1 MIPLPPGVIPPNFLP
16 GAPPPNTPEGQH
28 LMRTFIMEQQQR
40 AFQQQQ
46 MGMGGGHSNNNNN
59 NSLPSS
65 SSSFSFPLFPP
76 GMSEEDIHEFMQ
88 DPENQGKIKV
98 NLAWHDIYTVYMYT
112 SIDYQHFPTCLYLSA
127 YPSVFVINLFVYL
140 IYLS

>member
-1 MIPLPPGVIPPNFLP
+1 MTSYDNIIHSILLLSSPLLYYTILHCTVSTRQVVQNGTATMIPLPPGVIPPNFLP

-28 LMRTFIMEQQQR
+28 LMRSFIMDQQR
-40 AFQQQQ
+40 AFQQQ
-46 MGMGGGHSNNNNN
+46 MGAGGGGGHNNN
-59 NSLPSS
+59 

-98 NLAWHDIYTVYMYT
+98 IMA
-112 SIDYQHFPTCLYLSA
+112 
-127 YPSVFVINLFVYL
+127 
-140 IYLS
+140 

>member
-28 LMRTFIMEQQQR
+28 LMRSFIMDQQR
-40 AFQQQQ
+40 AFQQQ
-46 MGMGGGHSNNNNN
+46 MGGAGGGGGHNNN
-59 NSLPSS
+59 

-98 NLAWHDIYTVYMYT
+98 IMWHNIYRLITFFDVFKSIYLSHLSHLSIYPIYDIYT
-112 SIDYQHFPTCLYLSA
+112 
-127 YPSVFVINLFVYL
+127 
-140 IYLS
+140 IYLCHHKGCD